1 MAKASQKKKLLM
13 PEEKLDEA
21 LIPNTEEPYSVPLN
35 WCWTKMGVVAKW
47 GSGGT
52 PSRKN
57 DDYYNGTIPWVKTGE
72 LNDDYIWETEEHIS
86 EQAIADSS
94 AKLFPINT
102 IIIAMYGATIGKV
115 GILGLEATTNQA
127 CACGVSSTAL
137 LYKYLFYYAR
147 SQKEAFIGMGKGGA
161 QPNISQEIIKEHPIS
176 LPPLTEQQRIVDR
189 IESLFAKL
197 DEAKEKAQAVVDG
210 FEDRRAA
217 ILYQAFTGILTRT
230 WANKHGIPETS
241 WSKKRFD
248 EVAVIK
254 SNLVDPEEFQN
265 FPHIAPDNIE
275 KKTGR
280 LLEYHTIAEDGMK
293 SGKHRFYPGQILY
306 SKIRPN
312 LSKVVIVDFDGLC
325 SADMYPIE
333 SKEGINTKYLWYYML
348 SEEFLLQ
355 ASTAGS
361 RSVLPKINQKELS
374 RLTVRVTDPL
384 EQEKIVTTLDQLFEK
399 EQQIKDNAEQ
409 SLEQIEGIKK
419 AILARAFRGEL
430 GTNDPNDESALELLK
445 KVLSMEPTPQPHK
458 KGVSIPKDMAGE
470 LKTNLEK
477 QIVKLFLQKSTDTL
491 AIKEIMNVSSKTFE
505 VLDALRDL
513 EKRKIVK
520 KNHGSIITYTLL
532 R

>member
-1 MAKASQKKKLLM
+1 MARTEKKNVALTM
-13 PEEKLDEA
+13 VEKLQVAIVPDIEQPHA
-21 LIPNTEEPYSVPLN
+21 IPEN
-35 WCWTKMGVVAKW
+35 WCWTRVGQLC
-47 GSGGT
+47 T
-52 PSRKN
+52 LKN
-57 DDYYNGTIPWVKTGE
+57 GRAFKPTDWVKTGIPIVRIQN
-72 LNDDYIWETEEHIS
+72 LNDPDSEYNYFDGAVSDDNRLYGGELLFAWSGTPGTSFGAHIWQGKVAVLNQHIYRVDFD
-86 EQAIADSS
+86 E
-94 AKLFPINT
+94 NT
-102 IIIAMYGATIGKV
+102 INKAFFMYAINQQ
-115 GILGLEATTNQA
+115 LEMLISVAH
-127 CACGVSSTAL
+127 
-137 LYKYLFYYAR
+137 
-147 SQKEAFIGMGKGGA
+147 GGA
-161 QPNISQEIIKEHPIS
+161 GLQHVTKGVFESTPIP
-176 LPPLTEQQRIVDR
+176 LPPYQEQQRIVDR

-217 ILYQAFTGILTRT
+217 ILYQAFAGLLTRA

-241 WSKKRFD
+241 WRKKCFD

-254 SNLVDPEEFQN
+254 SNLVDPAEFQN

-333 SKEGINTKYLWYYML
+333 SKEGVNTKYLWYYML

-361 RSVLPKINQKELS
+361 RSVLPKINQKELTQ
-374 RLTVRVTDPL
+374 LTVRVTDPL
-384 EQEKIVTTLDQLFEK
+384 EQEKIVATLDQLFEK

-430 GTNDPNDESALELLK
+430 GTNDPNDENAIELLK
-445 KVLSMEPTPQPHK
+445 K
-458 KGVSIPKDMAGE
+458 
-470 LKTNLEK
+470 
-477 QIVKLFLQKSTDTL
+477 TD
-491 AIKEIMNVSSKTFE
+491 K
-505 VLDALRDL
+505 
-513 EKRKIVK
+513 
-520 KNHGSIITYTLL
+520 
-532 R
+532 